1 MAGVGKLL
9 KQAQRMQRGI
19 AAAQE
24 ALAAER
30 IEVSHGGGAVRV
42 TVNGHG
48 DILALV
54 IDPDFSKEG
63 AEALSS
69 ALLSALQEATSKA
82 REVNQARMQAATG
95 GFSLPGIGGG

>member
-19 AAAQE
+19 AAVQE

-54 IDPDFSKEG
+54 IDPDFAKEG

-82 REVNQARMQAATG
+82 REVNQSRMQAATG
-95 GFSLPGIGGG
+95 GFSLPGIGGV

>member
-19 AAAQE
+19 AAVQE
-24 ALAAER
+24 ALATER
-30 IEVSHGGGAVRV
+30 IEVSHGGGAVRI

-48 DILALV
+48 DVLALV
-54 IDPDFSKEG
+54 IDPDFAKEG